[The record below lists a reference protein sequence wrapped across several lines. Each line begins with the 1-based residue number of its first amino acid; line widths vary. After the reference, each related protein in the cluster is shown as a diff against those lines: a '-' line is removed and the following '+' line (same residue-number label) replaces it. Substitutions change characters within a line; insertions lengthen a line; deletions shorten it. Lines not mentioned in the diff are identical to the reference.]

1 MPAVAATL
9 IEPHAALTPPCAPVP
24 APGPS
29 AIPPIDVLF
38 LAVGANP
45 QLSRA
50 GGTAR
55 SVDAHVGRPSPV
67 RYHLLVDAPSQHP
80 LTSNAAWR
88 PFAGRVFVH
97 STACLSAAGAALH
110 RRLSTTAT
118 GPGAVYLY
126 KPLLHLL
133 LPAWLPKVLVLD
145 ADVFVVAD
153 VRRLWAE
160 FDRFGPAACA
170 GLAVEQA
177 PSYAHVRARG
187 GLNFNGGVQL
197 LDLDRMRS
205 SARYAARLAD
215 AADGR
220 LPGLKADEKRIGFL
234 GDQTLYSLMT
244 VAPAANG
251 TGDGRGLFHALPCG
265 WNRQTGTHMAGW
277 PGFWAAHACHERC
290 GLLHFN
296 FAGHKALAEALKAEA
311 AAGGEWRAACRAVF
325 DRARRTDPLFRNGSA
340 DARMLGEVSGCCVA
354 E

>member
-1 MPAVAATL
+1 M
-9 IEPHAALTPPCAPVP
+9 
-24 APGPS
+24 
-29 AIPPIDVLF
+29 
-38 LAVGANP
+38 
-45 QLSRA
+45 
-50 GGTAR
+50 
-55 SVDAHVGRPSPV
+55 
-67 RYHLLVDAPSQHP
+67 
-80 LTSNAAWR
+80 
-88 PFAGRVFVH
+88 
-97 STACLSAAGAALH
+97 
-110 RRLSTTAT
+110 
-118 GPGAVYLY
+118 YLY

-160 FDRFGPAACA
+160 FDRFRPAACA

-177 PSYAHVRARG
+177 LSYAHVRARG

-197 LDLDRMRS
+197 PDLDRMRS

-277 PGFWAAHACHERC
+277 PGFWAAHACHERR

-325 DRARRTDPLFRNGSA
+325 DRTRRSDPLFRNGSA
-340 DARMLGEVSGCCVA
+340 DARMLGEVGGAAAPSRNFAREIGTHKRPAPRHRRGDADRQTVYTGRMAQHCTLYNA
-354 E
+354 RATHRRITPSLYGSRAGPQYST